1 MMMKRIYNG
10 GQFVCLRCVRRR
22 VMLMSAYLEPFDKQH
37 GQGDRAVKCHG
48 NKPWQLLKGVMPPRR
63 CRFRATDE
71 WQAAKPGS
79 IQPGTFKSILTA
91 ALEEFYV
98 QEERPQSVRSWC
110 WTAASYV
117 IPAKWGINEV
127 SLRLIRNENK
137 FVLYI
142 DLKDTTTESRQ
153 KMRCKERVRGELSH
167 GIYLLIF
174 SGKINRSCC
183 CL

>member
-1 MMMKRIYNG
+1 MKRIYNG
-10 GQFVCLRCVRRR
+10 GQFVRLRCVRRR
-22 VMLMSAYLEPFDKQH
+22 VMLMSAYLGPFDKQH
-37 GQGDRAVKCHG
+37 GQGDGAVKCHVTSLDNCWKAWCLPG
-48 NKPWQLLKGVMPPRR
+48 AAG
-63 CRFRATDE
+63 FRATDE
-71 WQAAKPGS
+71 WQAVKPGS
-79 IQPGTFKSILTA
+79 MQPGTFKSILTA

-142 DLKDTTTESRQ
+142 DLKGTTTESRR

>member
-1 MMMKRIYNG
+1 MVRVTGLWSVMVTSLDNCWKAS
-10 GQFVCLRCVRRR
+10 CLPG
-22 VMLMSAYLEPFDKQH
+22 AA
-37 GQGDRAVKCHG
+37 G
-48 NKPWQLLKGVMPPRR
+48 
-63 CRFRATDE
+63 FRATDE
-71 WQAAKPGS
+71 WQAVKPGS
-79 IQPGTFKSILTA
+79 MQPGTFKSILTA

-142 DLKDTTTESRQ
+142 DLKGTTTESKKESEGSWVMVYICWSLVVRLIDHVAACNII
-153 KMRCKERVRGELSH
+153 MRSVT
-167 GIYLLIF
+167 LLKWSIPT
-174 SGKINRSCC
+174 
-183 CL
+183 